1 MELISNL
8 SSEPPW
14 FTPPGSATGTQPP
27 DPILDGLPAG
37 LEHLFLPSQK
47 QHGLGTLAARAQCRA
62 ITEQVAAS
70 LHVNCDV
77 LLSPN
82 RRQHV
87 AFCRQVAMYL
97 CRKLR

>member
-8 SSEPPW
+8 GNEPPW
-14 FTPPGSATGTQPP
+14 FTPPGSATGTEPP
-27 DPILDGLPAG
+27 HSILDGLPAG
-37 LEHLFLPSQK
+37 LEHLFFPSHK
-47 QHGLGTLAARAQCRA
+47 QHGPGTLAAHAQCRA
-62 ITEQVAAS
+62 ITEQVAAT
-70 LHVNCDV
+70 LHLNCDV
-77 LLSPN
+77 LLSLN